1 MLRFILCSTFG
12 FAACNSTADDSGGGL
27 ASATVQAAQPSVT
40 ATTMPVAAVGV
51 DATKASLATAAD
63 LQVVNAL
70 ALDGGYVYFTGG
82 GTTSPSPD
90 GLPGSD
96 TFGVLRRVP
105 VGGGAVEELWRGQ
118 GIGYAVAR
126 HADGMAFVTY
136 DYASRGR
143 TGTVRVMRAD
153 GSAADLTTWR
163 SQGSCV
169 GLTARDGVLFQTH
182 SAGAGG
188 VVDRID
194 ATGTTTSSAPE
205 GACTGKPRLTGDRLY
220 WLAGSSVLGA
230 ATSTLATAPVWTA
243 SHTLEA
249 LATSEG
255 APALF
260 TADDDDLVAI
270 DPAAQ
275 TTRVVAAGYRGTTD
289 LAFGSGRVY
298 ATNSDG
304 SVTALSLAE
313 NHKAVIATS
322 QASPKGIITGDGA
335 IFWINA
341 GTQTVM
347 TARP

>member
-1 MLRFILCSTFG
+1 MLRFILCSTFS
-12 FAACNSTADDSGGGL
+12 FAACSPAADDSTAAL
-27 ASATVQAAQPSVT
+27 ASTTAQAAHPSIT
-40 ATTMPVAAVGV
+40 ATSVAAVGAN
-51 DATKASLATAAD
+51 ATMASLATATD
-63 LQVVNAL
+63 LQFINAL

-82 GTTSPSPD
+82 GTATPPPDSP
-90 GLPGSD
+90 PGSD

-153 GSAADLTTWR
+153 GTAADLTTWR

-188 VVDRID
+188 IVDRID
-194 ATGTTTSSAPE
+194 ATGTTSNSAPE
-205 GACTGKPRLTGDRLY
+205 GACTGKPRLNGDRLY
-220 WLAGSSVLGA
+220 WLAGSSVLAA
-230 ATSTLATAPVWTA
+230 ATSTLATASVWNA
-243 SHTLEA
+243 SRTLEA
-249 LATSEG
+249 LTTSDD
-255 APALF
+255 APAVF
-260 TADDDDLVAI
+260 AADDDDLVAI

-275 TTRVVAAGYRGTTD
+275 TTRVVAGGYRGTTD

-304 SVTALSLAE
+304 SVTALSLADSQ
-313 NHKAVIATS
+313 KAVVAAS
-322 QASPKGIITGDGA
+322 QANPKGIITGAGA

>member
-12 FAACNSTADDSGGGL
+12 FAACSSASDDSAGGL
-27 ASATVQAAQPSVT
+27 FSATGQAAQPAAA
-40 ATTMPVAAVGV
+40 ATPVAAVGV
-51 DATKASLATAAD
+51 NATMVSLATATD
-63 LQVVNAL
+63 LQFLTAL

-82 GTTSPSPD
+82 GTTSAPAD
-90 GLPGSD
+90 GAPGSD

-143 TGTVRVMRAD
+143 TGTVRVMRTD
-153 GSAADLTTWR
+153 GSAADVTTWR
-163 SQGSCV
+163 SQGACV
-169 GLTARDGVLFQTH
+169 GLTARDGVLFHTH
-182 SAGAGG
+182 TAGSGG

-194 ATGTTTSSAPE
+194 ATGTTSNSAPE
-205 GACTGKPRLTGDRLY
+205 GACTGKPRLHGDRLY
-220 WLAGSSVLGA
+220 WVAGSSVLAA
-230 ATSTLATAPVWTA
+230 ATSTLAPAPVWNA
-243 SHTLEA
+243 SRTVEA
-249 LATSEG
+249 FTTSDA
-255 APALF
+255 APAVF
-260 TADDDDLVAI
+260 AADDDELVAI

-275 TTRVVAAGYRGTTD
+275 TTRVVSAGYRGTTD
-289 LAFGSGRVY
+289 LAFGSGRIY

-304 SVTALSLAE
+304 SVTALALADG
-313 NHKAVIATS
+313 HKVVVAAS
-322 QASPKGIITGDGA
+322 QANPKGIITGDSA

-341 GTQTVM
+341 GSQTVM

>member
-1 MLRFILCSTFG
+1 MLRFILCSTFS
-12 FAACNSTADDSGGGL
+12 FAACSSAGDDSAGGL
-27 ASATVQAAQPSVT
+27 FAAAHAAQPTST
-40 ATTMPVAAVGV
+40 ASPVAAVGV
-51 DATKASLATAAD
+51 NATTASLATATD
-63 LQVVNAL
+63 LQFLTAL

-82 GTTSPSPD
+82 GTVSAPAD
-90 GLPGSD
+90 GAPGSD

-105 VGGGAVEELWRGQ
+105 VGGGAIEELWRGQ

-153 GSAADLTTWR
+153 GSAADLTSWR

-182 SAGAGG
+182 TAGSSG

-194 ATGTTTSSAPE
+194 ATGTTSNSAPE
-205 GACTGKPRLTGDRLY
+205 GACTGKPRLHGDRLY
-220 WLAGSSVLGA
+220 WVAGSSVLGA
-230 ATSTLATAPVWTA
+230 ATSTLATAPVWSA
-243 SHTLEA
+243 SRTVEA
-249 LATSEG
+249 FTTSDG
-255 APALF
+255 APAVF
-260 TADDDDLVAI
+260 AADDDDLVAI
-270 DPAAQ
+270 DPAAR
-275 TTRVVAAGYRGTTD
+275 TTRVIAAGYRGTTD
-289 LAFGSGRVY
+289 LAFGSGRIY

-304 SVTALSLAE
+304 SVTALAIADG
-313 NHKAVIATS
+313 HKVVVAAS
-322 QASPKGIITGDGA
+322 QANPKGIITGDSA

-341 GTQTVM
+341 GSQSVM

>member
-1 MLRFILCSTFG
+1 M
-12 FAACNSTADDSGGGL
+12 
-27 ASATVQAAQPSVT
+27 
-40 ATTMPVAAVGV
+40 
-51 DATKASLATAAD
+51 
-63 LQVVNAL
+63 
-70 ALDGGYVYFTGG
+70 
-82 GTTSPSPD
+82 
-90 GLPGSD
+90 
-96 TFGVLRRVP
+96 LRRVP

-153 GSAADLTTWR
+153 GAAADLTTWR

-194 ATGTTTSSAPE
+194 AIGTTSNSAPE
-205 GACTGKPRLTGDRLY
+205 GGCNGKPRLKGDRLY
-220 WLAGSSVLGA
+220 WLAGSSVIAA
-230 ATSTLATAPVWTA
+230 ATSTLATAPVWSA
-243 SHTLEA
+243 SRTLEA
-249 LATSEG
+249 ITTSDD
-255 APALF
+255 APAVF
-260 TADDDDLVAI
+260 AADDDDLVAV

-289 LAFGSGRVY
+289 FAFGSGRIY

-304 SVTALSLAE
+304 SVTALSLADSQ
-313 NHKAVIATS
+313 KAVVAAS
-322 QASPKGIITGDGA
+322 QANPKGIITGAGA

>member
-1 MLRFILCSTFG
+1 MLRFILCSTFSL
-12 FAACNSTADDSGGGL
+12 AACSPAADDATAGVV
-27 ASATVQAAQPSVT
+27 SATAQAAQPSTT
-40 ATTMPVAAVGV
+40 APRVAAVGIN
-51 DATKASLATAAD
+51 ATTASLATATD
-63 LQVVNAL
+63 LQFLTAL

-82 GTTSPSPD
+82 GTTAASPD
-90 GLPGSD
+90 GAPGSD
-96 TFGVLRRVP
+96 TFGVLRRVS
-105 VGGGAVEELWRGQ
+105 VGGGAVDELWRGQ

-136 DYASRGR
+136 DYATRGR

-153 GSAADLTTWR
+153 GSAADVTTWR
-163 SQGSCV
+163 SHGSCV
-169 GLTARDGVLFQTH
+169 GLTARDGVLFHTH

-194 ATGTTTSSAPE
+194 ASGTTSNTAPE
-205 GACTGKPRLTGDRLY
+205 GACIGKPRLNGSRLY
-220 WLAGSSVLGA
+220 WLAGSSVIAA
-230 ATSTLATAPVWTA
+230 ATSTLATAPVWSA

-249 LATSEG
+249 ITTSDD
-255 APALF
+255 APAVF
-260 TADDDDLVAI
+260 AADDDDLVAI

-289 LAFGSGRVY
+289 LAFASGRVY

-304 SVTALSLAE
+304 SVTALSLAD
-313 NHKAVIATS
+313 NQKAVVAAS
-322 QASPKGIITGDGA
+322 QANPKGIITGDGGA